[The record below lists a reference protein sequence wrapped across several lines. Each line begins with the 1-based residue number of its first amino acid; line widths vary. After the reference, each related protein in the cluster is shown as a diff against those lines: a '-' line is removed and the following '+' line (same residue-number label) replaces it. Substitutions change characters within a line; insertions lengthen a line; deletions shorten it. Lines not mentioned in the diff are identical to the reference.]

1 MSRSKTVTKITEVIT
16 QVAPELQ
23 FVAAYNADDPQLA
36 GSIKLYQKRCFIYVL
51 TLQLNDREACIYVGK
66 TGFQYARF
74 LQHRG
79 TFAFDRIYL
88 YECEESVLS
97 LCEAAV
103 IRRLTPLFNKAKNPL
118 SCRYRLVLNL
128 DESKSGDRN
137 AVVNYL
143 TLWEQYCNFGL
154 YGFALPPAIY
164 RLLKAEA
171 LIHKKTVSE
180 EMMAI
185 LEEAFAEDIAKEVKK
200 KITKRGKTNLVTT
213 EEYAKNHGKSCEQIK
228 QYLHQEGRLTAKKCG
243 RDWVIIDD
251 EKFPEDRRKKDAIY

>member
-1 MSRSKTVTKITEVIT
+1 MSRSKTVTKITEVIN

-51 TLQLNDREACIYVGK
+51 TLQLSDREACIYVGK

-88 YECEESVLS
+88 YECEEGTLQT
-97 LCEAAV
+97 CETAV
-103 IRRLTPLFNKAKNPL
+103 IRRLVPLFNKAKNPL
-118 SCRYRLVLNL
+118 YFHYERVLNI
-128 DESKSGDRN
+128 DENKSNEREMIIR
-137 AVVNYL
+137 YL
-143 TLWEQYCNFGL
+143 NLWDEYCNFGL

-164 RLLKAEA
+164 RLLNAEA
-171 LIHKKTVSE
+171 RMHKKTVSE
-180 EMMAI
+180 ELTSI
-185 LEEAFAEDIAKEVKK
+185 LEAIFAEDIAEEVKK
-200 KITKRGKTNLVTT
+200 KTTKEARTNLVTT
-213 EEYAKNHGKSCEQIK
+213 GEYGKIHGKSSEQIK
-228 QYLHQEGRLTAKKCG
+228 QYLHQEGRLTAKKHG

-251 EKFPEDRRKKDAIY
+251 ERFPEDRRKKTVLD